1 MTILLTATGILTAI
15 ILVLATMALMA
26 VVALT
31 DIDQRRKEVQK
42 RYAERIVQKA
52 RHTQMQIL

>member
-15 ILVLATMALMA
+15 ILVLATMVLMA

-42 RYAERIVQKA
+42 RYAERIVQ
-52 RHTQMQIL
+52 RL

>member
-1 MTILLTATGILTAI
+1 MTILLTATGILTGI

-52 RHTQMQIL
+52 RHTQMQML